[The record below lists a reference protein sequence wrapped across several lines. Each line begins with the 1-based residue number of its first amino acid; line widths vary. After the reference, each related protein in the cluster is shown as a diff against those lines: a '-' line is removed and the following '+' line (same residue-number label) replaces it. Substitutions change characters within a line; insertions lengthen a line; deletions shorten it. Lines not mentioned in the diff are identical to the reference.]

1 MQLTRNFTLEEFNF
15 RGYELSDEQVENA
28 RKLAGNLQVIR
39 EHPGKKV
46 KVNSWFRLAA
56 KNEMLLRAK

>member
-28 RKLAGNLQVIR
+28 RKLAENLQVVR
-39 EHPGKKV
+39 DYLCKKV
-46 KVNSWFRLAA
+46 KVTSWFRPAA